1 MKALR
6 AALSL
11 ALIAVGAAS
20 APAAAQDAAKW
31 DVDSFCRIV
40 QPLRHTPK
48 ERMPFM
54 LWNVPLPRDGRLV
67 EMRGDGSL
75 RKAID
80 QLAAGGI
87 VPTVE
92 MGWEWTSEGAM
103 AMAQTLQEAGRP
115 VNILLPRVDL
125 IEGTAYA
132 DCPIQV
138 EGPDASR
145 GGANRKWPC
154 LALAEPEKTAE
165 WLERELKPYR
175 DAGIKVAGLWFDD
188 ECLPHPWNGCWE
200 AQRSTE
206 ECRRAY
212 PPGVLDT
219 FDAFRK
225 WADPLK
231 AELFTKGTASIRGMF
246 PGIRMGCYGDTFSGT
261 DAHFGLDAQ
270 MPSAYANTVDL
281 PRAFADK
288 PLTQEAVDRF
298 YFTNLLGI
306 VSAANRSRAPGKLSI
321 PYLSRYVPDNGD
333 PRHAFPMGQAPYREL
348 VRHILLRG
356 TTSLYLFNL
365 GYPGSSVS
373 SEFSFESIE
382 DVRVVYDEL
391 LERSEFLDK
400 GEPMSFDGPTEA
412 GVVWSGLRLKDRCL
426 VRVATLGNAAGT
438 VTIEAFRDTK
448 RDLAVPVEGATY
460 IVYADGRVQTVEG

>member
-6 AALSL
+6 PALSL
-11 ALIAVGAAS
+11 ALMAAGGAS
-20 APAAAQDAAKW
+20 AQEAVKW
-31 DVDSFCRIV
+31 DMDSFCRIV
-40 QPLRHTPK
+40 HPLRH
-48 ERMPFM
+48 EARGRLPFM
-54 LWNVPLPRDGRLV
+54 LWNLPLPRDGRLV
-67 EMRGDGSL
+67 EMRRDGSL

-80 QLAAGGI
+80 QLAARGI

-92 MGWEWTSEGAM
+92 MGWEWTPEGAM

-165 WLERELKPYR
+165 WLGEQLKPYR

-212 PPGVLDT
+212 PAGILDT

-231 AELFTKGTASIRGMF
+231 AELFTKGTAAIRGLF
-246 PGIRMGCYGDTFSGT
+246 PGIRIGCYGDTFSGR
-261 DAHFGLDAQ
+261 DGRFGLDAQ
-270 MPSAYANTVDL
+270 MPSAYANTVD
-281 PRAFADK
+281 PPQAFADK
-288 PLTQEAVDRF
+288 PLTQEAIDRF

-306 VSAANRSRAPGKLSI
+306 VSAANRALGPGKLSI

-333 PRHAFPMGQAPYREL
+333 PKYAFPMSQARYREL
-348 VRHILLRG
+348 VRHVLLRG
-356 TTSLYLFNL
+356 ASSLYLFNL
-365 GYPGSSVS
+365 GYPGSPVS
-373 SEFSFESIE
+373 AEFSFESIE

-391 LERSEFLDK
+391 LEHREFLDK
-400 GEPMSFDGPTEA
+400 GEPMNFDGPTEA

-426 VRVATLGNAAGT
+426 VRVGTLGNAPGA
-438 VTIEAFRDTK
+438 VTIEAFPGMK
-448 RDLAVPVEGATY
+448 RDLAVPAEGATY
-460 IVYADGRVQTVEG
+460 LLYADGRVQAVKE